1 MDRLFFE
8 NIRCLRCDHALAYLP
23 DVRDLGSLDSA
34 GQELWRSPV
43 GMGGRTYRL
52 CENYSREN
60 VCNWAVA
67 AEDPNPLCR
76 SCRLT
81 RVIPDLMKGSNKE
94 VWYRLE
100 VAKRRLVYGLL
111 TAGLPVESKVDDRER
126 GLAFDLLHGR
136 CGFAEDR
143 LSTPGN
149 QLAQEALISRLI
161 RAEVSAAIRDAV

>member
-1 MDRLFFE
+1 MKIFHCDHCQNLVFFE

-60 VCNWAVA
+60 VCNWAVPA
-67 AEDPNPLCR
+67 DDSHSLCQ

-81 RVIPDLMKGSNKE
+81 RVIPDLTQTGNKE
-94 VWYRLE
+94 AWYRLE
-100 VAKRRLVYGLL
+100 VAKRRLVYSLIAL
-111 TAGLPVESKVDDRER
+111 SLPVQNKDD
-126 GLAFDLLHGR
+126 
-136 CGFAEDR
+136 
-143 LSTPGN
+143 
-149 QLAQEALISRLI
+149 
-161 RAEVSAAIRDAV
+161 